1 MSRSNK
7 DREKVA
13 DHQQDMFL
21 IKTRQKCITN
31 QQGFTVLGIAWLTLR
46 STYLYLRTDTGI
58 KELLVT
64 VTLSLSVGKFLKQVK
79 TCAQKCSHKDILCLG
94 R

>member
-21 IKTRQKCITN
+21 IKTRQKGITD
-31 QQGFTVLGIAWLTLR
+31 QQGFTVFGIAWLTWR
-46 STYLYLRTDTGI
+46 SIYHASGPVQASKNSWLP
-58 KELLVT
+58 
-64 VTLSLSVGKFLKQVK
+64 
-79 TCAQKCSHKDILCLG
+79 
-94 R
+94 